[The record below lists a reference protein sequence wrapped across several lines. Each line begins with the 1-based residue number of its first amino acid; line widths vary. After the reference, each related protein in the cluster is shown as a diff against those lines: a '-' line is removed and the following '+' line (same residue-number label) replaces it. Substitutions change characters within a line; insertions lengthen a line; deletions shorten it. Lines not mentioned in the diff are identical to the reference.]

1 MPSEHPNAAARI
13 QELDDAFRRS
23 FIGGVVVVTGG
34 FESLPVDRRRLIL
47 AKVRAFDQFGDGN
60 DPHGEH
66 DFGLVEDDDVRCL
79 WKIDLYDRRMEFMS
93 PDPTDP
99 SVTTRVLTV
108 MLAEEY

>member
-1 MPSEHPNAAARI
+1 MPSKHPNAARI
-13 QELDDAFRRS
+13 QELNDAFRRS
-23 FIGGVVVVTGG
+23 FVGGVVVVTAG

-47 AKVRAFDQFGDGN
+47 AKVRAFDQFDDGN

-66 DFGLVEDDDVRCL
+66 DVGLVEHDDVRCF
-79 WKIDLYDRRMEFMS
+79 WKIDLYDREMELMS